1 MASKGHGG
9 LGKGLGALLKNREIT
24 PAKDQVQEIAA
35 SEIQANRYQPRQSF
49 DEEALEDLSES
60 IRQYG
65 ILQPLIVRRLPGK
78 GYELIAGERRLRAAR
93 KAGLEKV
100 PALVREYN
108 DAEISEIALIENIQ
122 RENLNI
128 IEEAEAYA
136 FLMKNF
142 RLTQEMLAKKVGRS
156 RPHIANSLRLLELAE
171 EIQDK
176 LVAGDLLMGQA
187 RPLLALKDKALQ
199 VRAAEHILE
208 EHLSSRQAEELVR
221 RLLDDQPISTHAR
234 AGQRMSRKRYR
245 KHRRMP
251 SIRMPQAASTSTS
264 ARKSASVPARRR
276 AASRSSSIQKMTSSA
291 CSNFSPRAAPIAMPI
306 RPITSLF
313 DLDVTVSRETS
324 SRPHVSYK
332 GVFNRQ
338 WTFRKSRNLP

>member
-1 MASKGHGG
+1 MVSKGHGG

-35 SEIQANRYQPRQSF
+35 DEIRANRYQPRQNF
-49 DEEALEDLSES
+49 DEASLEDLSES

-65 ILQPLIVRRLPGK
+65 ILQPLIVRRLPEK

-136 FLMKNF
+136 FLMQNF
-142 RLTQEMLAKKVGRS
+142 QLTQEMLAKKVGRS

-171 EIQDK
+171 PVQDK
-176 LVAGDLLMGQA
+176 LIAGELLMGQA
-187 RPLLALKDKALQ
+187 RPLLALKDEALQ
-199 VRAAEHILE
+199 VKAAEHILA

-221 RLLDDQPISTHAR
+221 CLLDNPAYLDAEAGGPEDETAEAQETQEAQQDAFYQDAVGRLNEYLGTKVRIRPGKKKSRIEIEFYSEDDLERLLELLE
-234 AGQRMSRKRYR
+234 GQKDS
-245 KHRRMP
+245 HP
-251 SIRMPQAASTSTS
+251 TPPEHF
-264 ARKSASVPARRR
+264 SV
-276 AASRSSSIQKMTSSA
+276 
-291 CSNFSPRAAPIAMPI
+291 
-306 RPITSLF
+306 
-313 DLDVTVSRETS
+313 
-324 SRPHVSYK
+324 
-332 GVFNRQ
+332 
-338 WTFRKSRNLP
+338 

>member
-1 MASKGHGG
+1 MVSKGHGG

-35 SEIQANRYQPRQSF
+35 DEIRANRYQPRQNF
-49 DEEALEDLSES
+49 DEAALEDLSES

-65 ILQPLIVRRLPGK
+65 ILQPLIVRRLPEK

-136 FLMKNF
+136 FLMQNF
-142 RLTQEMLAKKVGRS
+142 QLTQEMLAKKVGRS

-171 EIQDK
+171 PVQDK
-176 LVAGDLLMGQA
+176 LVAGELLMGQA
-187 RPLLALKDKALQ
+187 RPLLALKDEALQ
-199 VRAAEHILE
+199 VKAAAHILA

-221 RLLDDQPISTHAR
+221 RLLDD
-234 AGQRMSRKRYR
+234 
-245 KHRRMP
+245 
-251 SIRMPQAASTSTS
+251 
-264 ARKSASVPARRR
+264 PAYLDAKESGPEDEPAEAQETQEAQQDAFYQDAVGRLNEYLGT
-276 AASRSSSIQKMTSSA
+276 KV
-291 CSNFSPRAAPIAMPI
+291 CI
-306 RPITSLF
+306 RPG
-313 DLDVTVSRETS
+313 
-324 SRPHVSYK
+324 K
-332 GVFNRQ
+332 K
-338 WTFRKSRNLP
+338 KSRIEIEFYSEDDLERLLELLEGQKDSHPTPPEHFSV

>member
-1 MASKGHGG
+1 MVSKGHGG

-35 SEIQANRYQPRQSF
+35 DEIRANRYQPRQNF
-49 DEEALEDLSES
+49 DEAALEDLSES

-65 ILQPLIVRRLPGK
+65 ILQPLIVRRLPEK

-136 FLMKNF
+136 FLMQNF
-142 RLTQEMLAKKVGRS
+142 QLTQEMLAKKVGRS

-171 EIQDK
+171 PVQDK
-176 LVAGDLLMGQA
+176 LIAGELLMGQA
-187 RPLLALKDKALQ
+187 RPLLALKDEALQ
-199 VRAAEHILE
+199 VKASEHILA

-221 RLLDDQPISTHAR
+221 RLLDDPAYLDAE
-234 AGQRMSRKRYR
+234 AGDETAEAQETQEAQQDAFYQDAVGRLNEYLGTKVR
-245 KHRRMP
+245 
-251 SIRMPQAASTSTS
+251 
-264 ARKSASVPARRR
+264 
-276 AASRSSSIQKMTSSA
+276 
-291 CSNFSPRAAPIAMPI
+291 I
-306 RPITSLF
+306 RPG
-313 DLDVTVSRETS
+313 
-324 SRPHVSYK
+324 K
-332 GVFNRQ
+332 K
-338 WTFRKSRNLP
+338 KSRIEIEFYSEDDLERLLELLEGQKDSHPTPPEHFSV

>member
-1 MASKGHGG
+1 MVSKGHGG

-35 SEIQANRYQPRQSF
+35 DEIRANRYQPRQNF
-49 DEEALEDLSES
+49 DEAALEDLSES

-65 ILQPLIVRRLPGK
+65 ILQPLIVRRLPEK

-136 FLMKNF
+136 FLMQNF
-142 RLTQEMLAKKVGRS
+142 QLTQEMLAKKVGRS

-171 EIQDK
+171 PVQDK
-176 LVAGDLLMGQA
+176 LIAGELLMGQA
-187 RPLLALKDKALQ
+187 RPLLALKDEALQ
-199 VRAAEHILE
+199 VKASEHILA

-221 RLLDDQPISTHAR
+221 CLLDNPAYLDAEAGGPEDETAEAQETQEAQQDAFYQDAVGRLNEYLGTKVRIRPGKKKSRIEIEFYSEDDLERLLELLD
-234 AGQRMSRKRYR
+234 GQKDS
-245 KHRRMP
+245 HP
-251 SIRMPQAASTSTS
+251 TPPEHF
-264 ARKSASVPARRR
+264 SV
-276 AASRSSSIQKMTSSA
+276 
-291 CSNFSPRAAPIAMPI
+291 
-306 RPITSLF
+306 
-313 DLDVTVSRETS
+313 
-324 SRPHVSYK
+324 
-332 GVFNRQ
+332 
-338 WTFRKSRNLP
+338 

>member
-1 MASKGHGG
+1 MVSKGHGG

-65 ILQPLIVRRLPGK
+65 ILQPLIVRRLPEK

-136 FLMKNF
+136 FLMQNF
-142 RLTQEMLAKKVGRS
+142 QLTQEMLAKKVGRS

-171 EIQDK
+171 PVQDK
-176 LVAGDLLMGQA
+176 LIAGELLMGQA
-187 RPLLALKDKALQ
+187 RPLLALKDEALQ
-199 VRAAEHILE
+199 VKASEHILA

-221 RLLDDQPISTHAR
+221 CLLDNPAYLDAEAGGPEDETAEAQETQEAQQDAFYQDAVGRLNEYLGTKVRIRPGKKKSRIEIEFYSEDDLERLLELLE
-234 AGQRMSRKRYR
+234 GQKDS
-245 KHRRMP
+245 HP
-251 SIRMPQAASTSTS
+251 TPPEHF
-264 ARKSASVPARRR
+264 SV
-276 AASRSSSIQKMTSSA
+276 
-291 CSNFSPRAAPIAMPI
+291 
-306 RPITSLF
+306 
-313 DLDVTVSRETS
+313 
-324 SRPHVSYK
+324 
-332 GVFNRQ
+332 
-338 WTFRKSRNLP
+338 

>member
-1 MASKGHGG
+1 MVSKGHGG

-35 SEIQANRYQPRQSF
+35 DEIRANRYQPRQNF
-49 DEEALEDLSES
+49 DEAALEDLSES

-65 ILQPLIVRRLPGK
+65 ILQPLIVRRLPEK

-136 FLMKNF
+136 FLMQNF
-142 RLTQEMLAKKVGRS
+142 QLTQEMLAKKVGRS

-171 EIQDK
+171 PVQDK
-176 LVAGDLLMGQA
+176 LVAGELLMGQA
-187 RPLLALKDKALQ
+187 RPLLALKDEALQ
-199 VRAAEHILE
+199 IKAAEHILA

-221 RLLDDQPISTHAR
+221 RLLDDPAYLDAEES
-234 AGQRMSRKRYR
+234 GLEDE
-245 KHRRMP
+245 
-251 SIRMPQAASTSTS
+251 S
-264 ARKSASVPARRR
+264 AEAQETQEAQQDAFYQDAVGRLNEYLGTKVR
-276 AASRSSSIQKMTSSA
+276 
-291 CSNFSPRAAPIAMPI
+291 I
-306 RPITSLF
+306 RPG
-313 DLDVTVSRETS
+313 
-324 SRPHVSYK
+324 K
-332 GVFNRQ
+332 K
-338 WTFRKSRNLP
+338 KSRIEIEFYSEDDLERLLELLEGQKDSHPTPPEHFSV

>member
-1 MASKGHGG
+1 MVSKGHGG

-35 SEIQANRYQPRQSF
+35 DEIRANRYQPRQNF
-49 DEEALEDLSES
+49 DEAALEDLSES

-65 ILQPLIVRRLPGK
+65 ILQPLIVRRLPEK

-136 FLMKNF
+136 FLMQNF
-142 RLTQEMLAKKVGRS
+142 QLTQEMLAKKVGRS

-171 EIQDK
+171 PVQDK
-176 LVAGDLLMGQA
+176 LVAGELLMGQA
-187 RPLLALKDKALQ
+187 RPLLALKDEALQ
-199 VRAAEHILE
+199 IKAAEHILT

-221 RLLDDQPISTHAR
+221 RLLDDPAYLDAEES
-234 AGQRMSRKRYR
+234 G
-245 KHRRMP
+245 P
-251 SIRMPQAASTSTS
+251 EDES
-264 ARKSASVPARRR
+264 AEAQETQEAQQDAFYQDAVGRLNEYLGTKVR
-276 AASRSSSIQKMTSSA
+276 
-291 CSNFSPRAAPIAMPI
+291 I
-306 RPITSLF
+306 RPG
-313 DLDVTVSRETS
+313 
-324 SRPHVSYK
+324 K
-332 GVFNRQ
+332 K
-338 WTFRKSRNLP
+338 KSRIEIEFYSEDDLERLLELLEGQKDSHPTPPEHFSV

>member
-1 MASKGHGG
+1 MVSKGHGG

-35 SEIQANRYQPRQSF
+35 NEIRANRYQPRQNF
-49 DEEALEDLSES
+49 DEAALEDLSES

-65 ILQPLIVRRLPGK
+65 ILQPLIVRRLPER

-136 FLMKNF
+136 FLMQNF
-142 RLTQEMLAKKVGRS
+142 QLTQEMLAKKVGRS

-171 EIQDK
+171 PVQDK
-176 LVAGDLLMGQA
+176 LVAGELLMGQA
-187 RPLLALKDKALQ
+187 RPLLALKDEALQ
-199 VRAAEHILE
+199 IKAAEHILA

-221 RLLDDQPISTHAR
+221 RLLDDPAYLDAEES
-234 AGQRMSRKRYR
+234 G
-245 KHRRMP
+245 P
-251 SIRMPQAASTSTS
+251 EDES
-264 ARKSASVPARRR
+264 AEAQETQETQQDAFYQDAVGRLNEYLGTKVR
-276 AASRSSSIQKMTSSA
+276 
-291 CSNFSPRAAPIAMPI
+291 I
-306 RPITSLF
+306 RPG
-313 DLDVTVSRETS
+313 
-324 SRPHVSYK
+324 K
-332 GVFNRQ
+332 K
-338 WTFRKSRNLP
+338 KSRIEIEFYSEDDLERLLELLEGQKDSHPTPPEHFSV

>member
-1 MASKGHGG
+1 MVSKGHGG

-35 SEIQANRYQPRQSF
+35 DEIRANRYQPRQNF
-49 DEEALEDLSES
+49 DEAALEDLSES

-65 ILQPLIVRRLPGK
+65 ILQPLIVRRLPEK

-136 FLMKNF
+136 FLMQNF
-142 RLTQEMLAKKVGRS
+142 QLTQEMLAKQVGRS

-171 EIQDK
+171 PVQDK
-176 LVAGDLLMGQA
+176 LVAGELLMGQA
-187 RPLLALKDKALQ
+187 RPLLALKDEALQ
-199 VRAAEHILE
+199 IKAAEHILA

-221 RLLDDQPISTHAR
+221 RLLDDPAYLDAEES
-234 AGQRMSRKRYR
+234 G
-245 KHRRMP
+245 P
-251 SIRMPQAASTSTS
+251 EDES
-264 ARKSASVPARRR
+264 AEAQETQEAQQDAFYQDAVGRLNEYLGTQVR
-276 AASRSSSIQKMTSSA
+276 
-291 CSNFSPRAAPIAMPI
+291 I
-306 RPITSLF
+306 RPG
-313 DLDVTVSRETS
+313 
-324 SRPHVSYK
+324 K
-332 GVFNRQ
+332 K
-338 WTFRKSRNLP
+338 KSRIEIEFYSEDDLERLLELLEGQKDSHPTPPEHFSV

>member
-1 MASKGHGG
+1 MVSKGHGG

-24 PAKDQVQEIAA
+24 PAKDQVQEIATD
-35 SEIQANRYQPRQSF
+35 EIRANRYQPRQNF
-49 DEEALEDLSES
+49 DEAALEDLSES

-65 ILQPLIVRRLPGK
+65 ILQPLIVRRLPEK

-136 FLMKNF
+136 FLMQNF
-142 RLTQEMLAKKVGRS
+142 QLTQEMLAKKVGRS

-171 EIQDK
+171 PVQDK
-176 LVAGDLLMGQA
+176 LVAGELLMGQA
-187 RPLLALKDKALQ
+187 RPLLALKDEALQ
-199 VRAAEHILE
+199 VKAAEHILA

-221 RLLDDQPISTHAR
+221 CLLDNPAYLDAEAGGPEDETAEAQETQEAQQDAFYQDAVGRLNEYLGTKVRIRPGKKKSRIEIEFYSEDDLERLLELLE
-234 AGQRMSRKRYR
+234 GQKDS
-245 KHRRMP
+245 HP
-251 SIRMPQAASTSTS
+251 TPPEHF
-264 ARKSASVPARRR
+264 SV
-276 AASRSSSIQKMTSSA
+276 
-291 CSNFSPRAAPIAMPI
+291 
-306 RPITSLF
+306 
-313 DLDVTVSRETS
+313 
-324 SRPHVSYK
+324 
-332 GVFNRQ
+332 
-338 WTFRKSRNLP
+338 

>member
-1 MASKGHGG
+1 MVSKGHGG

-35 SEIQANRYQPRQSF
+35 NEIRANRYQPRQNF
-49 DEEALEDLSES
+49 DEAALEDLSES

-65 ILQPLIVRRLPGK
+65 ILQPLIVRRLPEK

-136 FLMKNF
+136 FLMQNF
-142 RLTQEMLAKKVGRS
+142 QLTQEMLAKKVGRS

-171 EIQDK
+171 PVQDK
-176 LVAGDLLMGQA
+176 LVAGELLMGQA
-187 RPLLALKDKALQ
+187 RPLLALKDEALQ
-199 VRAAEHILE
+199 IKAAEHILA

-221 RLLDDQPISTHAR
+221 RLLDDPAYLDAE
-234 AGQRMSRKRYR
+234 AGG
-245 KHRRMP
+245 P
-251 SIRMPQAASTSTS
+251 EDES
-264 ARKSASVPARRR
+264 AEAQETQEAQQDAFYQDAVGRLNEYLGTKVR
-276 AASRSSSIQKMTSSA
+276 
-291 CSNFSPRAAPIAMPI
+291 I
-306 RPITSLF
+306 RPG
-313 DLDVTVSRETS
+313 
-324 SRPHVSYK
+324 K
-332 GVFNRQ
+332 K
-338 WTFRKSRNLP
+338 KSRIEIEFYSEDDLERLLELLEGQKDSHPTPPEHFSV

>member
-1 MASKGHGG
+1 MVSKGHGG

-35 SEIQANRYQPRQSF
+35 DEIRANRYQPRQNF
-49 DEEALEDLSES
+49 DEAALEDLSES

-65 ILQPLIVRRLPGK
+65 ILQPLIVRRLPEK

-136 FLMKNF
+136 FLMQNF
-142 RLTQEMLAKKVGRS
+142 QLTQEMLAKKVGRS

-171 EIQDK
+171 PVQDK
-176 LVAGDLLMGQA
+176 LVAGELLMGQA
-187 RPLLALKDKALQ
+187 RPLLALKDEALQ
-199 VRAAEHILE
+199 VKAAAHILA

-221 RLLDDQPISTHAR
+221 CLLDDPAYLD
-234 AGQRMSRKRYR
+234 AEESR
-245 KHRRMP
+245 P
-251 SIRMPQAASTSTS
+251 EDES
-264 ARKSASVPARRR
+264 AEAQETQEAQQDAFYQDAVGRLNEYLGTKVR
-276 AASRSSSIQKMTSSA
+276 
-291 CSNFSPRAAPIAMPI
+291 I
-306 RPITSLF
+306 RPG
-313 DLDVTVSRETS
+313 
-324 SRPHVSYK
+324 K
-332 GVFNRQ
+332 K
-338 WTFRKSRNLP
+338 KSRIEIEFYSEDDLERLLELLEGQKDSHPTPPEHFSV

>member
-1 MASKGHGG
+1 MVSKGHGG

-35 SEIQANRYQPRQSF
+35 DEIRANRYQPRQNF
-49 DEEALEDLSES
+49 DEAALEDLSES

-65 ILQPLIVRRLPGK
+65 ILQPLIVRRLPEK

-136 FLMKNF
+136 FLMQNF
-142 RLTQEMLAKKVGRS
+142 QLTQEMLAKKVGRS

-171 EIQDK
+171 PVQDK
-176 LVAGDLLMGQA
+176 LVAGELLMGQA
-187 RPLLALKDKALQ
+187 RPLLALKDEALQ
-199 VRAAEHILE
+199 VKAAAHILA

-221 RLLDDQPISTHAR
+221 RLLDDPAYLDAEES
-234 AGQRMSRKRYR
+234 G
-245 KHRRMP
+245 P
-251 SIRMPQAASTSTS
+251 EDES
-264 ARKSASVPARRR
+264 AEAQETQEAQQDAFYQDAVGRLNEYLGTKVR
-276 AASRSSSIQKMTSSA
+276 
-291 CSNFSPRAAPIAMPI
+291 I
-306 RPITSLF
+306 RPG
-313 DLDVTVSRETS
+313 
-324 SRPHVSYK
+324 K
-332 GVFNRQ
+332 K
-338 WTFRKSRNLP
+338 KSRIEIEFYSEDDLERLLELLEGQKDSHPTPPEHFSV

>member
-1 MASKGHGG
+1 MVSKGHGG

-35 SEIQANRYQPRQSF
+35 DEIRANRYQPRQNF
-49 DEEALEDLSES
+49 DEAALEDLSES

-65 ILQPLIVRRLPGK
+65 ILQPLIVRRLPER

-136 FLMKNF
+136 FLMQNF
-142 RLTQEMLAKKVGRS
+142 QLTQEMLAKKVGRS

-171 EIQDK
+171 PVQDK
-176 LVAGDLLMGQA
+176 LVAGELLMGQA
-187 RPLLALKDKALQ
+187 RPLLALKDEALQ
-199 VRAAEHILE
+199 VKAAAHILA

-221 RLLDDQPISTHAR
+221 RLLDDPAYLDAEES
-234 AGQRMSRKRYR
+234 G
-245 KHRRMP
+245 P
-251 SIRMPQAASTSTS
+251 EDES
-264 ARKSASVPARRR
+264 AEAQETQEAQQDAFYQDAVGRLNEYLGTKVR
-276 AASRSSSIQKMTSSA
+276 
-291 CSNFSPRAAPIAMPI
+291 I
-306 RPITSLF
+306 RPG
-313 DLDVTVSRETS
+313 
-324 SRPHVSYK
+324 K
-332 GVFNRQ
+332 K
-338 WTFRKSRNLP
+338 KSRIEIEFYSEDDLERLLELLEGQKDSHPTPPEHFSV

>member
-1 MASKGHGG
+1 MVSKGHGG

-35 SEIQANRYQPRQSF
+35 NEIRANRYQPRQNF
-49 DEEALEDLSES
+49 DEAALEDLSES

-65 ILQPLIVRRLPGK
+65 ILQPLIVRRLPER

-136 FLMKNF
+136 FLMQNF
-142 RLTQEMLAKKVGRS
+142 QLTQEMLAKKVGRS

-171 EIQDK
+171 PVQDK
-176 LVAGDLLMGQA
+176 LVAGELLMGQA
-187 RPLLALKDKALQ
+187 RPLLALKDEALQ
-199 VRAAEHILE
+199 IKAAEHILA

-221 RLLDDQPISTHAR
+221 RLLDDPAYLDAEES
-234 AGQRMSRKRYR
+234 G
-245 KHRRMP
+245 P
-251 SIRMPQAASTSTS
+251 EDES
-264 ARKSASVPARRR
+264 AEA
-276 AASRSSSIQKMTSSA
+276 QKTQEA
-291 CSNFSPRAAPIAMPI
+291 QQDAFYQDAVGRLNEYLGTKVRI
-306 RPITSLF
+306 RPG
-313 DLDVTVSRETS
+313 
-324 SRPHVSYK
+324 K
-332 GVFNRQ
+332 K
-338 WTFRKSRNLP
+338 KSRIEIEFYSEDDLERLLELLEGQKDSHPTPPEHFSV

>member
-1 MASKGHGG
+1 MVSKGHGG

-35 SEIQANRYQPRQSF
+35 DEIRANRYQPRQNF
-49 DEEALEDLSES
+49 DEAALEDLSES

-65 ILQPLIVRRLPGK
+65 ILQPLIVRRLPEK

-136 FLMKNF
+136 FLMQNF
-142 RLTQEMLAKKVGRS
+142 QLTQEMLAKKVGRS

-171 EIQDK
+171 PVQDK
-176 LVAGDLLMGQA
+176 LVAGELLMGQA
-187 RPLLALKDKALQ
+187 RPLLALKDEALQ
-199 VRAAEHILE
+199 IKAAEHILA

-221 RLLDDQPISTHAR
+221 RLLDDPAYLDAEES
-234 AGQRMSRKRYR
+234 G
-245 KHRRMP
+245 P
-251 SIRMPQAASTSTS
+251 EDES
-264 ARKSASVPARRR
+264 AEAQETQEAQQDAFYQDAVGRLNEYLGTKVR
-276 AASRSSSIQKMTSSA
+276 
-291 CSNFSPRAAPIAMPI
+291 I
-306 RPITSLF
+306 RPG
-313 DLDVTVSRETS
+313 
-324 SRPHVSYK
+324 K
-332 GVFNRQ
+332 K
-338 WTFRKSRNLP
+338 KSRIEIEFYSEDDLERLLELLEGQKASHPTPPEHFSV

>member
-1 MASKGHGG
+1 MVSKGHSG

-35 SEIQANRYQPRQSF
+35 NEIRANRYQPRQNF
-49 DEEALEDLSES
+49 DEAALEDLSES

-65 ILQPLIVRRLPGK
+65 ILQPLIVRRLPER

-136 FLMKNF
+136 FLMQNF
-142 RLTQEMLAKKVGRS
+142 QLTQEMLAKKVGRS

-171 EIQDK
+171 PVQDK
-176 LVAGDLLMGQA
+176 LVAGELLMGQA
-187 RPLLALKDKALQ
+187 RPLLALKDEALQ
-199 VRAAEHILE
+199 IKAAEHILA

-221 RLLDDQPISTHAR
+221 RLLDDPAYLDAEES
-234 AGQRMSRKRYR
+234 G
-245 KHRRMP
+245 P
-251 SIRMPQAASTSTS
+251 EDES
-264 ARKSASVPARRR
+264 AEAQETQEAQQDAFYQDAVGRLNEYLGTKVR
-276 AASRSSSIQKMTSSA
+276 
-291 CSNFSPRAAPIAMPI
+291 I
-306 RPITSLF
+306 RPG
-313 DLDVTVSRETS
+313 
-324 SRPHVSYK
+324 K
-332 GVFNRQ
+332 K
-338 WTFRKSRNLP
+338 KSRIEIEFYSEDDLERLLELLEGQKDSHPTPPEHFSV

>member
-1 MASKGHGG
+1 MVSKGHGG

-35 SEIQANRYQPRQSF
+35 NEIRANRYQPRQNF
-49 DEEALEDLSES
+49 DEAALEDLSES

-65 ILQPLIVRRLPGK
+65 ILQPLIVRRLPEK

-136 FLMKNF
+136 FLMQNF
-142 RLTQEMLAKKVGRS
+142 QLTQEMLAKKVGRS

-171 EIQDK
+171 PVQDK
-176 LVAGDLLMGQA
+176 LVAGELLMGQA
-187 RPLLALKDKALQ
+187 RPLLALKDEALQ
-199 VRAAEHILE
+199 VKAAEHILA
-208 EHLSSRQAEELVR
+208 EHLSSRQAEEVVR
-221 RLLDDQPISTHAR
+221 RLLDDPAYLD
-234 AGQRMSRKRYR
+234 AEESR
-245 KHRRMP
+245 P
-251 SIRMPQAASTSTS
+251 EDES
-264 ARKSASVPARRR
+264 AEAQETQEAQQDAFYQDAVGRLNEYLGTKVR
-276 AASRSSSIQKMTSSA
+276 
-291 CSNFSPRAAPIAMPI
+291 I
-306 RPITSLF
+306 RPG
-313 DLDVTVSRETS
+313 
-324 SRPHVSYK
+324 K
-332 GVFNRQ
+332 K
-338 WTFRKSRNLP
+338 KSRIEIEFYSEDDLERLLELLEGQKDSYPTPPEHFSV

>member
-1 MASKGHGG
+1 MVSKGHGG

-35 SEIQANRYQPRQSF
+35 DEIRANRYQPRQNF
-49 DEEALEDLSES
+49 DEAALEDLSES

-65 ILQPLIVRRLPGK
+65 ILQPLIVRRLPEK

-136 FLMKNF
+136 FLMQNF
-142 RLTQEMLAKKVGRS
+142 QLTQEMLAKKVGRS

-171 EIQDK
+171 PVQDK
-176 LVAGDLLMGQA
+176 LVAGELLMGQA
-187 RPLLALKDKALQ
+187 RPLLALKDEALQ
-199 VRAAEHILE
+199 IKAAEHILA

-221 RLLDDQPISTHAR
+221 CLLDDPAYLDAEES
-234 AGQRMSRKRYR
+234 G
-245 KHRRMP
+245 P
-251 SIRMPQAASTSTS
+251 EDES
-264 ARKSASVPARRR
+264 AEAQETQEAQQDAFYQDAVGRLNEYLGTKVR
-276 AASRSSSIQKMTSSA
+276 
-291 CSNFSPRAAPIAMPI
+291 I
-306 RPITSLF
+306 RPG
-313 DLDVTVSRETS
+313 
-324 SRPHVSYK
+324 K
-332 GVFNRQ
+332 K
-338 WTFRKSRNLP
+338 KSRIEIEFYSEDDLERLLELLEGQKDSHPTPPEHFSV

>member
-1 MASKGHGG
+1 MVSKGHGG

-35 SEIQANRYQPRQSF
+35 DEIRANRYQPRQNF
-49 DEEALEDLSES
+49 DEAALEDLSES

-65 ILQPLIVRRLPGK
+65 ILQPLIVRRLPEK

-136 FLMKNF
+136 FLMQNF
-142 RLTQEMLAKKVGRS
+142 QLTQEMLAKKVGRS

-171 EIQDK
+171 PVQDK
-176 LVAGDLLMGQA
+176 LVAGELLMGQA
-187 RPLLALKDKALQ
+187 RPLLALKDEALQ
-199 VRAAEHILE
+199 VKASEHILA

-221 RLLDDQPISTHAR
+221 RLLDD
-234 AGQRMSRKRYR
+234 
-245 KHRRMP
+245 
-251 SIRMPQAASTSTS
+251 
-264 ARKSASVPARRR
+264 PAYLDAEEGGPEDETAEAQVTQEAQQDAFYQDAVGRLNEYLGTKVR
-276 AASRSSSIQKMTSSA
+276 
-291 CSNFSPRAAPIAMPI
+291 I
-306 RPITSLF
+306 RPG
-313 DLDVTVSRETS
+313 
-324 SRPHVSYK
+324 K
-332 GVFNRQ
+332 K
-338 WTFRKSRNLP
+338 KSRIEIEFYSEDDLERLLELLEGQKDSHPTPPEHFSV

>member
-1 MASKGHGG
+1 MVSKGHGG

-35 SEIQANRYQPRQSF
+35 DEIRANRYQPRQNF
-49 DEEALEDLSES
+49 DEAALEDLSES

-65 ILQPLIVRRLPGK
+65 ILQPLIVRRLPEK

-100 PALVREYN
+100 PALVRKYN

-136 FLMKNF
+136 FLMQNF
-142 RLTQEMLAKKVGRS
+142 QLTQEMLAKKVGRS

-171 EIQDK
+171 PVQDK
-176 LVAGDLLMGQA
+176 LVAGELLMGQA
-187 RPLLALKDKALQ
+187 RPLLALKDEALQ
-199 VRAAEHILE
+199 IKAAAHILA

-221 RLLDDQPISTHAR
+221 RLLDDPAYLD
-234 AGQRMSRKRYR
+234 AEESR
-245 KHRRMP
+245 P
-251 SIRMPQAASTSTS
+251 EDES
-264 ARKSASVPARRR
+264 AEAQETQEAQQDAFYQDAVGRLNEYLGTKVR
-276 AASRSSSIQKMTSSA
+276 
-291 CSNFSPRAAPIAMPI
+291 I
-306 RPITSLF
+306 RPG
-313 DLDVTVSRETS
+313 
-324 SRPHVSYK
+324 K
-332 GVFNRQ
+332 K
-338 WTFRKSRNLP
+338 KSRIEIEFYSEDDLERLLELLEGQKDSHPTPPEHFSV

>member
-1 MASKGHGG
+1 MVSKGHGG

-35 SEIQANRYQPRQSF
+35 DEIRANRYQPRQNF
-49 DEEALEDLSES
+49 DEAALEDLSES

-65 ILQPLIVRRLPGK
+65 ILQPLIVRRLPEK

-136 FLMKNF
+136 FLMQNF
-142 RLTQEMLAKKVGRS
+142 QLTQEMLAKKVGRS

-171 EIQDK
+171 PVQDK
-176 LVAGDLLMGQA
+176 LVAGELLMGQE
-187 RPLLALKDKALQ
+187 RPLLALKDEALQ
-199 VRAAEHILE
+199 IKAAEHILA

-221 RLLDDQPISTHAR
+221 RLLDDPAYLDAEES
-234 AGQRMSRKRYR
+234 G
-245 KHRRMP
+245 P
-251 SIRMPQAASTSTS
+251 EDES
-264 ARKSASVPARRR
+264 AEAQETQEAQQDAFYQDAVGRLNEYLGTKVR
-276 AASRSSSIQKMTSSA
+276 
-291 CSNFSPRAAPIAMPI
+291 I
-306 RPITSLF
+306 RPG
-313 DLDVTVSRETS
+313 
-324 SRPHVSYK
+324 K
-332 GVFNRQ
+332 K
-338 WTFRKSRNLP
+338 KSRIEIEFYSEDDLERLLELLEGQKDSHPTPPEHFSV

>member
-1 MASKGHGG
+1 MVSKGHGG

-35 SEIQANRYQPRQSF
+35 NEIRANRYQPRQNF
-49 DEEALEDLSES
+49 DEAALEDLSES

-65 ILQPLIVRRLPGK
+65 ILQPLIVRRLPEK

-136 FLMKNF
+136 FLMQNF
-142 RLTQEMLAKKVGRS
+142 QLTQEMLAKKVGRS

-171 EIQDK
+171 PVQDK
-176 LVAGDLLMGQA
+176 LVAGELLMGQA
-187 RPLLALKDKALQ
+187 RPLLALKDEALQ
-199 VRAAEHILE
+199 VKAAAHILA

-221 RLLDDQPISTHAR
+221 RLLDDPAYLDAE
-234 AGQRMSRKRYR
+234 AGGPEDETAEAQETQEAQQDAFYQDAVGRLNEYLGTKVR
-245 KHRRMP
+245 
-251 SIRMPQAASTSTS
+251 
-264 ARKSASVPARRR
+264 
-276 AASRSSSIQKMTSSA
+276 
-291 CSNFSPRAAPIAMPI
+291 I
-306 RPITSLF
+306 RPG
-313 DLDVTVSRETS
+313 
-324 SRPHVSYK
+324 K
-332 GVFNRQ
+332 K
-338 WTFRKSRNLP
+338 KSRIEIEFYSEDDLERLLELLEGQKDSHPTPPEHFSV

>member
-1 MASKGHGG
+1 MVSKGHGG

-35 SEIQANRYQPRQSF
+35 DEIRANRYQPRQNF
-49 DEEALEDLSES
+49 DEAALEDLSES

-65 ILQPLIVRRLPGK
+65 ILQPLIVRRLPEK

-136 FLMKNF
+136 FLMQNF
-142 RLTQEMLAKKVGRS
+142 QLTQEMLAKKVGRS

-171 EIQDK
+171 PVQDK
-176 LVAGDLLMGQA
+176 LVAGELLMGQA
-187 RPLLALKDKALQ
+187 RPLLALKDEALQ
-199 VRAAEHILE
+199 IKAAEHILA

-221 RLLDDQPISTHAR
+221 CLLDD
-234 AGQRMSRKRYR
+234 
-245 KHRRMP
+245 
-251 SIRMPQAASTSTS
+251 
-264 ARKSASVPARRR
+264 PAYLDAEEGGPEDETAEAQVTQEAQQDAFYQDAVGRLNEYLGTKVR
-276 AASRSSSIQKMTSSA
+276 
-291 CSNFSPRAAPIAMPI
+291 I
-306 RPITSLF
+306 RPG
-313 DLDVTVSRETS
+313 
-324 SRPHVSYK
+324 K
-332 GVFNRQ
+332 K
-338 WTFRKSRNLP
+338 KSRIEIEFYSEDDLERLLELLEGQKDSHPTPPEHFSV

>member
-1 MASKGHGG
+1 MVSKGHGG

-35 SEIQANRYQPRQSF
+35 DEIRANRYQPRQNF
-49 DEEALEDLSES
+49 DEAALEDLSES

-65 ILQPLIVRRLPGK
+65 ILQPLIVRRLPEK

-136 FLMKNF
+136 FLMQNF
-142 RLTQEMLAKKVGRS
+142 QLTQEMLAKKVGRS

-171 EIQDK
+171 PVQDK
-176 LVAGDLLMGQA
+176 LVAGELLMAQA
-187 RPLLALKDKALQ
+187 RPLLALKDEALQ
-199 VRAAEHILE
+199 IKAAEHILA

-221 RLLDDQPISTHAR
+221 RLLDDPAYLDAEES
-234 AGQRMSRKRYR
+234 G
-245 KHRRMP
+245 P
-251 SIRMPQAASTSTS
+251 EDES
-264 ARKSASVPARRR
+264 AEAQETQEAQQDAFYQDAVGRLNEYLGTKVR
-276 AASRSSSIQKMTSSA
+276 
-291 CSNFSPRAAPIAMPI
+291 I
-306 RPITSLF
+306 RPG
-313 DLDVTVSRETS
+313 
-324 SRPHVSYK
+324 K
-332 GVFNRQ
+332 K
-338 WTFRKSRNLP
+338 KSRIEIEFYSEDDLERLLELLEGQKDSHPTPPEHFSV

>member
-1 MASKGHGG
+1 MVSKGHGG

-35 SEIQANRYQPRQSF
+35 NEIRANRYQPRQNF
-49 DEEALEDLSES
+49 DEAALEDLSES

-65 ILQPLIVRRLPGK
+65 ILQPLIVRRLPEK

-136 FLMKNF
+136 FLMQNF
-142 RLTQEMLAKKVGRS
+142 QLTQEMLAKKVGRS

-171 EIQDK
+171 PVQDK
-176 LVAGDLLMGQA
+176 LVAGELLMGQA
-187 RPLLALKDKALQ
+187 RPLLALKDEALQ
-199 VRAAEHILE
+199 IKAAEHILA

-221 RLLDDQPISTHAR
+221 CLLDD
-234 AGQRMSRKRYR
+234 
-245 KHRRMP
+245 
-251 SIRMPQAASTSTS
+251 
-264 ARKSASVPARRR
+264 PAYLDAEEGGPEDETAEAQVTQEAQQDAFYQDAVGRLNEYLGTKVR
-276 AASRSSSIQKMTSSA
+276 
-291 CSNFSPRAAPIAMPI
+291 I
-306 RPITSLF
+306 RPG
-313 DLDVTVSRETS
+313 
-324 SRPHVSYK
+324 K
-332 GVFNRQ
+332 K
-338 WTFRKSRNLP
+338 KSRIEIEFYSEDDLERLLELLEGQKDSHPTPPEHFSV

>member
-1 MASKGHGG
+1 MVSKGHGG

-35 SEIQANRYQPRQSF
+35 DEIRANRYQPRQNF
-49 DEEALEDLSES
+49 DEAALEDLSES

-65 ILQPLIVRRLPGK
+65 ILQPLIVRRLPEK

-136 FLMKNF
+136 FLMQNF
-142 RLTQEMLAKKVGRS
+142 QLTQEMLAKKVGRS
-156 RPHIANSLRLLELAE
+156 RPHIANSLRLLELSE
-171 EIQDK
+171 PVQDK
-176 LVAGDLLMGQA
+176 LVAGELLMGQA
-187 RPLLALKDKALQ
+187 RPLLALKDEALQ
-199 VRAAEHILE
+199 VKAAAHILA

-221 RLLDDQPISTHAR
+221 RLLDDPAYLD
-234 AGQRMSRKRYR
+234 AGESG
-245 KHRRMP
+245 P
-251 SIRMPQAASTSTS
+251 EDES
-264 ARKSASVPARRR
+264 AEAQETQEAQQDAFYQDAVGRLNEYLGTKVR
-276 AASRSSSIQKMTSSA
+276 
-291 CSNFSPRAAPIAMPI
+291 I
-306 RPITSLF
+306 RPG
-313 DLDVTVSRETS
+313 
-324 SRPHVSYK
+324 K
-332 GVFNRQ
+332 K
-338 WTFRKSRNLP
+338 KSRIEIEFYSEDDLERLLELLEGQKDSHPTPPEHFSV

>member
-1 MASKGHGG
+1 MVSKGHGG

-35 SEIQANRYQPRQSF
+35 DEIRANRYQPRQNF
-49 DEEALEDLSES
+49 DEAALEDLSES

-65 ILQPLIVRRLPGK
+65 ILQPLIVRRLPEK

-136 FLMKNF
+136 FLMQNF
-142 RLTQEMLAKKVGRS
+142 QLTQEMLAKKVGRS

-171 EIQDK
+171 PVQDK
-176 LVAGDLLMGQA
+176 LVAGELLMGQA
-187 RPLLALKDKALQ
+187 RPLLALKDEALQ
-199 VRAAEHILE
+199 IKAAEHILA

-221 RLLDDQPISTHAR
+221 CLLDNPAYLDAEAGGPEDETAEAQETQEAQQDAFYQDAVGRLNEYLGTKVRIRPGKKKSRIEIEFYSEDDLERLLELLE
-234 AGQRMSRKRYR
+234 GQKDS
-245 KHRRMP
+245 HP
-251 SIRMPQAASTSTS
+251 TPPEHF
-264 ARKSASVPARRR
+264 SV
-276 AASRSSSIQKMTSSA
+276 
-291 CSNFSPRAAPIAMPI
+291 
-306 RPITSLF
+306 
-313 DLDVTVSRETS
+313 
-324 SRPHVSYK
+324 
-332 GVFNRQ
+332 
-338 WTFRKSRNLP
+338 

>member
-1 MASKGHGG
+1 MVSKGHGG

-35 SEIQANRYQPRQSF
+35 DEIRANRYQPRQNF
-49 DEEALEDLSES
+49 DEAALEDLSES

-65 ILQPLIVRRLPGK
+65 ILQPLIVRRLPEK

-136 FLMKNF
+136 FLMQNF
-142 RLTQEMLAKKVGRS
+142 QLTQEMLAKKVGRS

-171 EIQDK
+171 PVQDK
-176 LVAGDLLMGQA
+176 LVAGELLMGQA
-187 RPLLALKDKALQ
+187 RPLLALKDEALQ
-199 VRAAEHILE
+199 IKAAEHILA
-208 EHLSSRQAEELVR
+208 EHLSSRQAEEFVR
-221 RLLDDQPISTHAR
+221 CLLDDPAYLD
-234 AGQRMSRKRYR
+234 AEESR
-245 KHRRMP
+245 P
-251 SIRMPQAASTSTS
+251 EDES
-264 ARKSASVPARRR
+264 AEAQETQEAQQDAFYQDAVGRLNEYLGTKVR
-276 AASRSSSIQKMTSSA
+276 
-291 CSNFSPRAAPIAMPI
+291 I
-306 RPITSLF
+306 RPG
-313 DLDVTVSRETS
+313 
-324 SRPHVSYK
+324 K
-332 GVFNRQ
+332 K
-338 WTFRKSRNLP
+338 KSRIEIEFYSEDDLERLLELLEGQKDSHPTPPEHFSV

>member
-142 RLTQEMLAKKVGRS
+142 QLTQEMLAKKVGRS

-187 RPLLALKDKALQ
+187 RPLPAAISIVPAYPGFQNFPSPALILFRYSPHENHPHRQVHDCIRLSRTVPLKNLPFPFPFYSGDK
-199 VRAAEHILE
+199 
-208 EHLSSRQAEELVR
+208 
-221 RLLDDQPISTHAR
+221 
-234 AGQRMSRKRYR
+234 
-245 KHRRMP
+245 KHRY
-251 SIRMPQAASTSTS
+251 STFHLN
-264 ARKSASVPARRR
+264 RNRHG
-276 AASRSSSIQKMTSSA
+276 Q
-291 CSNFSPRAAPIAMPI
+291 
-306 RPITSLF
+306 
-313 DLDVTVSRETS
+313 ET
-324 SRPHVSYK
+324 
-332 GVFNRQ
+332 
-338 WTFRKSRNLP
+338 NLSHPV

>member
-1 MASKGHGG
+1 MVSKGHGG

-35 SEIQANRYQPRQSF
+35 DEIRANRYQPRQNF
-49 DEEALEDLSES
+49 DEAALEDLSES

-65 ILQPLIVRRLPGK
+65 ILQPLIVRRLPEK

-136 FLMKNF
+136 FLMQNF
-142 RLTQEMLAKKVGRS
+142 QLTQEMLAKNVGRS

-171 EIQDK
+171 PVQDK
-176 LVAGDLLMGQA
+176 LIAGELLMGQA
-187 RPLLALKDKALQ
+187 RPLLALKDEALQ
-199 VRAAEHILE
+199 IKAAEHILA

-221 RLLDDQPISTHAR
+221 RLLDDPAYLDAEES
-234 AGQRMSRKRYR
+234 G
-245 KHRRMP
+245 P
-251 SIRMPQAASTSTS
+251 EDES
-264 ARKSASVPARRR
+264 AEAQETQEAQQDAFYQDAVGRLNEYLGTKVR
-276 AASRSSSIQKMTSSA
+276 
-291 CSNFSPRAAPIAMPI
+291 I
-306 RPITSLF
+306 RPG
-313 DLDVTVSRETS
+313 
-324 SRPHVSYK
+324 K
-332 GVFNRQ
+332 K
-338 WTFRKSRNLP
+338 KSRIEIEFYSEDDLERLLELLEGQKDSHPTPPEHFSV

>member
-1 MASKGHGG
+1 MVSKGHGG

-35 SEIQANRYQPRQSF
+35 DEIRANRYQPRQNF
-49 DEEALEDLSES
+49 DEAALEDLSES

-65 ILQPLIVRRLPGK
+65 ILQPLIVRRLPEK

-136 FLMKNF
+136 FLMQNF
-142 RLTQEMLAKKVGRS
+142 QLTQEMLAKKVGRS

-171 EIQDK
+171 PAQDK
-176 LVAGDLLMGQA
+176 LVAGELLMGQA
-187 RPLLALKDKALQ
+187 RPLLALKDEALQ
-199 VRAAEHILE
+199 IKAAEHILA

-221 RLLDDQPISTHAR
+221 RLLDDPAYLDAEES
-234 AGQRMSRKRYR
+234 G
-245 KHRRMP
+245 P
-251 SIRMPQAASTSTS
+251 EDES
-264 ARKSASVPARRR
+264 AEAQETQEAQQDAFYQDAVGRLNEYLGTKVR
-276 AASRSSSIQKMTSSA
+276 
-291 CSNFSPRAAPIAMPI
+291 I
-306 RPITSLF
+306 RPG
-313 DLDVTVSRETS
+313 
-324 SRPHVSYK
+324 K
-332 GVFNRQ
+332 K
-338 WTFRKSRNLP
+338 KSRIEIEFYSEDDLERLLELLEGQKDSHPTPPEHFSV

>member
-1 MASKGHGG
+1 MVSKGHGG

-35 SEIQANRYQPRQSF
+35 DEIRANRYQPRQNF
-49 DEEALEDLSES
+49 DEAALEDLSES

-65 ILQPLIVRRLPGK
+65 ILQPLIVRRLPER

-136 FLMKNF
+136 FLMQNF
-142 RLTQEMLAKKVGRS
+142 QLTQEMLAKKVGRS

-171 EIQDK
+171 PVQDK
-176 LVAGDLLMGQA
+176 LVAGELLMGQA
-187 RPLLALKDKALQ
+187 RPLLALKDEALQ
-199 VRAAEHILE
+199 IKAAEHILA

-221 RLLDDQPISTHAR
+221 RLLDDPAYLDAEESGPEDESAEAQETQEAQQD
-234 AGQRMSRKRYR
+234 AFYQDAVGQLNEYLGTKVR
-245 KHRRMP
+245 
-251 SIRMPQAASTSTS
+251 
-264 ARKSASVPARRR
+264 
-276 AASRSSSIQKMTSSA
+276 
-291 CSNFSPRAAPIAMPI
+291 I
-306 RPITSLF
+306 RPG
-313 DLDVTVSRETS
+313 
-324 SRPHVSYK
+324 K
-332 GVFNRQ
+332 K
-338 WTFRKSRNLP
+338 KSRIEIEFYSEDDLERLLELLEGQKDSHPTPPEHFSV

>member
-1 MASKGHGG
+1 MVSKGHGG

-35 SEIQANRYQPRQSF
+35 DEIRANRYQPRQNF
-49 DEEALEDLSES
+49 DEAALEDLSES

-65 ILQPLIVRRLPGK
+65 ILQPLIVRRLPEK

-136 FLMKNF
+136 FLMQNF
-142 RLTQEMLAKKVGRS
+142 QLTQEMLAKKVGRS

-171 EIQDK
+171 PVQDK
-176 LVAGDLLMGQA
+176 LVAGELLMGQA
-187 RPLLALKDKALQ
+187 RPLLALKDEVLQ
-199 VRAAEHILE
+199 VKAAAHILA

-221 RLLDDQPISTHAR
+221 RLLDD
-234 AGQRMSRKRYR
+234 
-245 KHRRMP
+245 
-251 SIRMPQAASTSTS
+251 
-264 ARKSASVPARRR
+264 PAY
-276 AASRSSSIQKMTSSA
+276 
-291 CSNFSPRAAPIAMPI
+291 
-306 RPITSLF
+306 
-313 DLDVTVSRETS
+313 LDAEE
-324 SRPHVSYK
+324 SRPEDESAEAQETQEAQQDAFYQDAVGRLNEYLGTKVRIRSGK
-332 GVFNRQ
+332 K
-338 WTFRKSRNLP
+338 KSRIEIEFYSEDDLERLLELLEGQKDSHPTPPEHFSV

>member
-1 MASKGHGG
+1 MVSKGHGG

-35 SEIQANRYQPRQSF
+35 NEIRANRYQPRQNF
-49 DEEALEDLSES
+49 DEAALEDLSES
-60 IRQYG
+60 IRQFG
-65 ILQPLIVRRLPGK
+65 ILQPLIVRRLPER

-136 FLMKNF
+136 FLMQNF
-142 RLTQEMLAKKVGRS
+142 QLTQEMLAKKVGRS

-171 EIQDK
+171 PVQDK
-176 LVAGDLLMGQA
+176 LVAGELLMGQA
-187 RPLLALKDKALQ
+187 RPLLALKDEALQ
-199 VRAAEHILE
+199 IKAAEHILA

-221 RLLDDQPISTHAR
+221 RLLDDPAYLDAEES
-234 AGQRMSRKRYR
+234 G
-245 KHRRMP
+245 P
-251 SIRMPQAASTSTS
+251 EDES
-264 ARKSASVPARRR
+264 AEAQETQEAQQDAFYQDAVGRLNEYLGTKVR
-276 AASRSSSIQKMTSSA
+276 
-291 CSNFSPRAAPIAMPI
+291 I
-306 RPITSLF
+306 RPG
-313 DLDVTVSRETS
+313 
-324 SRPHVSYK
+324 K
-332 GVFNRQ
+332 K
-338 WTFRKSRNLP
+338 KSRIEIEFYSEDDLERLLELLEGQKDSHPTPPEHFSV

>member
-1 MASKGHGG
+1 MVSKGHGG

-35 SEIQANRYQPRQSF
+35 NEIRANRYQPRQNF
-49 DEEALEDLSES
+49 DEAALEDLSES

-65 ILQPLIVRRLPGK
+65 ILQPLIVRRLPER

-136 FLMKNF
+136 FLMQNF
-142 RLTQEMLAKKVGRS
+142 QLTQEMLAKKVGRS

-171 EIQDK
+171 PVQDK
-176 LVAGDLLMGQA
+176 LVAGELLMGQA
-187 RPLLALKDKALQ
+187 RPLLALKDEALQ
-199 VRAAEHILE
+199 IKAAEHILA

-221 RLLDDQPISTHAR
+221 RLLDDPAYLDAEES
-234 AGQRMSRKRYR
+234 G
-245 KHRRMP
+245 P
-251 SIRMPQAASTSTS
+251 EDES
-264 ARKSASVPARRR
+264 AEAQETQEAQQDAFYQDAVGRLNAYLGTKVR
-276 AASRSSSIQKMTSSA
+276 
-291 CSNFSPRAAPIAMPI
+291 I
-306 RPITSLF
+306 RPG
-313 DLDVTVSRETS
+313 
-324 SRPHVSYK
+324 K
-332 GVFNRQ
+332 K
-338 WTFRKSRNLP
+338 KSRIEIEFYSEDDLERLLELLEGQKDSHPTPPEHFSV

>member
-1 MASKGHGG
+1 MVSKGHGG

-35 SEIQANRYQPRQSF
+35 DEIRANRYQPRQNF
-49 DEEALEDLSES
+49 DEAALEDLSES

-65 ILQPLIVRRLPGK
+65 ILQPLIVRRLPEK

-136 FLMKNF
+136 FLMQNF
-142 RLTQEMLAKKVGRS
+142 QLTQEMLAKKVGRS
-156 RPHIANSLRLLELAE
+156 RPHIANSLRLLELVE
-171 EIQDK
+171 PVQDK
-176 LVAGDLLMGQA
+176 LVAGELLMGQA
-187 RPLLALKDKALQ
+187 RPLLALKDEALQ
-199 VRAAEHILE
+199 VKAAEHILA

-221 RLLDDQPISTHAR
+221 CLLDNPAYLDAEAGGPEDETAEAQETQEAQQDAFYQDAVGRLNEYLGTKVRIRPGKKKSRIEIEFYSEDDLERLLELLE
-234 AGQRMSRKRYR
+234 GQKDS
-245 KHRRMP
+245 HP
-251 SIRMPQAASTSTS
+251 TPPEHF
-264 ARKSASVPARRR
+264 SV
-276 AASRSSSIQKMTSSA
+276 
-291 CSNFSPRAAPIAMPI
+291 
-306 RPITSLF
+306 
-313 DLDVTVSRETS
+313 
-324 SRPHVSYK
+324 
-332 GVFNRQ
+332 
-338 WTFRKSRNLP
+338 